1 MRPSD
6 QEWTPHFA
14 NGFANEPL
22 GTGRYQESH
31 ADIVIPQ
38 LANQTTR
45 LVIGR
50 HLPTRESS
58 NSKTVVRGNGT
69 VGSNPPSP
77 PAKYRQRLSGCPL
90 RPRQQNIALPSL
102 PTSIA
107 GGPAPLYCRTSGTN
121 LLAEFSTRHRLEH
134 NQDVTRSQLLRM
146 KELGVG

>member
-6 QEWTPHFA
+6 QELTPQFA
-14 NGFANEPL
+14 NGFANEPF

-31 ADIVIPQ
+31 GDIVIPQ

-58 NSKTVVRGNGT
+58 NSKTVVRVT
-69 VGSNPPSP
+69 VPWVRTHPL
-77 PAKYRQRLSGCPL
+77 RQL
-90 RPRQQNIALPSL
+90 RPRQQNIALPTL
-102 PTSIA
+102 PMSIA

-134 NQDVTRSQLLRM
+134 N
-146 KELGVG
+146 